1 MKLQPKVARN
11 IEKKNLKLTIEGG
24 SNLMKFGENLQNLRK
39 SKKMSQEKLAEKVQV
54 SRQSISK
61 WERGESY
68 PTMNNIMVLCDIF
81 HCKLNDLVHE
91 NLTDINSL
99 DEEIKMSI
107 VKFKEEKQKKIKG
120 ISKAIYIL
128 ARIGKIVT
136 TIAIPII
143 VFLLIVTPIFIGNI
157 ELKDNTIT
165 FKGARIDDKITIT
178 EEKSNDGV
186 TLQLKANGILIA
198 DAKDQDTIL
207 QMKNILENNSIG
219 QIIAFLELGFVCL
232 LICLMLYRMTLS
244 RLEKLF
250 ININQGDTPFTL
262 ENVRYIKEMAK
273 LMIVAL
279 ILPTGGGLIFEKLL
293 ATDLNVGFELFDVV
307 QILFLFGIAYI
318 FEYGYE
324 IQLDSKGKM
333 YGDENE

>member
-1 MKLQPKVARN
+1 
-11 IEKKNLKLTIEGG
+11 
-24 SNLMKFGENLQNLRK
+24 MKFGDNLQNLRK
-39 SKKMSQEKLAEKVQV
+39 LKKMSQEKLAEKVDV

-68 PTMNNIMVLCDIF
+68 PTMNNIIALCEIF
-81 HCKLNDLVHE
+81 HCNINELVQE

-99 DEEIKMSI
+99 DEEIKMSV
-107 VKFKEEKQKKIKG
+107 VKFKAEKQKKMKG
-120 ISKAIYIL
+120 ISKAIYVL

-136 TIAIPII
+136 TISIPII
-143 VFLLIVTPIFIGNI
+143 VFLLIVTPIFISNI
-157 ELKDNTIT
+157 ELKDDTIV

-178 EEKSNDGV
+178 EEKSNEGI
-186 TLQLKANGILIA
+186 TLELKANDILIA

-207 QMKNILENNSIG
+207 QMKNVLENNSKG
-219 QIIAFLELGFVCL
+219 QIIVFLELGYGCLIVCL
-232 LICLMLYRMTLS
+232 VLYIMTFS

-262 ENVRYIKEMAK
+262 ENVKYIKEMAK
-273 LMIVAL
+273 LMIIAL
-279 ILPTGGGLIFEKLL
+279 ILPTGGGLIFENILES
-293 ATDLNVGFELFDVV
+293 DLDVGFELFDVI
-307 QILFLFGIAYI
+307 QILFLFGISYI

-324 IQLDSKGKM
+324 IQLDSRGKI